1 MSITTRFSS
10 KPILIENYKKTI
22 SISAIVGSTL
32 CGELTIY
39 VCTIKL
45 PLIGYTVKS
54 WFFYDIHILF
64 TELTYQGRTSK
75 LYINYET
82 GALII

>member
-10 KPILIENYKKTI
+10 KPILIENYKQNNI
-22 SISAIVGSTL
+22 YCSAIVGSTL

-64 TELTYQGRTSK
+64 TELTY
-75 LYINYET
+75 
-82 GALII
+82 